1 MRVAAPTVPLN
12 PSPLPQRGEG
22 DRKLGPG
29 QYVSVILNR
38 GTKVTRGRGWLLG
51 GLTILISLGV
61 GCAQPTLPAR
71 TPPPAEEAL
80 PRIEVQEFVL
90 GPRDEI
96 EVFVWQHA
104 DLSRTTVV
112 DPAGYLAYPLV
123 GTIKVSGLRGED
135 LATKI
140 QEGLGKYLVN
150 PQVTVTVKMARSQK
164 VFVLGEVSR
173 PGVFPIEAPM
183 RATEAIA
190 LAGGFTQDA
199 ETRKVLLIRGDL
211 KQPELYTL
219 PLDRT
224 LSQGAMAENARI
236 APGDILYVP
245 PSRIADFERLARRI
259 TTILVPIV
267 APLQTFIFLT
277 K

>member
-1 MRVAAPTVPLN
+1 M
-12 PSPLPQRGEG
+12 
-22 DRKLGPG
+22 
-29 QYVSVILNR
+29 
-38 GTKVTRGRGWLLG
+38 TRGRGWLLG

-61 GCAQPTLPAR
+61 GCAQPALPAR
-71 TPPPAEEAL
+71 TPPPAEEPL
-80 PRIEVQEFVL
+80 PRIEVQEFML
-90 GPRDEI
+90 GPRDEV

-104 DLSRTTVV
+104 DLSRTAVV
-112 DPAGYLAYPLV
+112 SPAGLLSYPLV
-123 GTIKVSGLRGED
+123 GTIKASGLTGD
-135 LATKI
+135 AVAAKI
-140 QEGLGKYLVN
+140 HEGLAKYIVD
-150 PQVTVTVKMARSQK
+150 PQVTVTVKSVRSQK

-173 PGVFPIEAPM
+173 PGVFPIESPM
-183 RATEAIA
+183 RAIEAIA

-224 LSQGAMAENARI
+224 LSQGAIAENVRV

-245 PSRIADFERLARRI
+245 TTGIADFERLARRI